1 MRRQSHPDGSRS
13 PMSLR
18 HILLR
23 GLREPLLHFALLGA
37 AIFLVHGQRIGNEA
51 SAPDEIVVSAGRQQ
65 SLSATFARVWQRAPT
80 PTELKGLIDAH
91 VREEVY
97 AREAQAM
104 RLDQDDAI
112 IRRRLQQK
120 MEFLTEDIAT
130 LTDPDDATLRAY
142 LKSHPEK
149 FAAEPTFSFTHI
161 YLDPDRHGERLTQDV
176 ERLLTRLRSA
186 GRMPEPVA
194 LGDPF
199 LLPSRFVGTPSGEI
213 EKQFGTA
220 FAARLAELTPGQW
233 QGPIESGYGVHLVR
247 LGERTEKRLPELE
260 EVREAVRNEWSS
272 ARREAANEAFYQ
284 ELRKRY
290 RVTVEDPQAGQV
302 AAR

>member
-1 MRRQSHPDGSRS
+1 
-13 PMSLR
+13 MSLR
-18 HILLR
+18 HTPPR
-23 GLREPLLHFALLGA
+23 WLREPLLHFALLGA
-37 AIFLVHGQRIGNEA
+37 AIFLVHGQRAGNEA

-65 SLSATFARVWQRAPT
+65 SLAATFARVWQRAPT
-80 PTELKGLIDAH
+80 PTELEGLIDAH

-97 AREAQAM
+97 AREALAM
-104 RLDQDDAI
+104 RLDQDDTI

-161 YLDPDRHGERLTQDV
+161 YLDPDRRGERLAQDA
-176 ERLLTRLRSA
+176 ERLLARLRSA
-186 GRMPEPVA
+186 GRTPEPVA
-194 LGDPF
+194 QGDPF
-199 LLPSRFVGTPSGEI
+199 LLPSRFVRVPAGEI
-213 EKQFGTA
+213 EKQFGKA
-220 FAARLAELTPGQW
+220 FAAQLSELEPGQW
-233 QGPIESGYGVHLVR
+233 QGPIGSGYGVHLVR

-260 EVREAVRNEWSS
+260 EVREAVRTEWAS
-272 ARREAANEAFYQ
+272 AQREAANEALYQ
-284 ELRKRY
+284 QLRKRY
-290 RVTVEDPQAGQV
+290 RVTVENPQAEQL